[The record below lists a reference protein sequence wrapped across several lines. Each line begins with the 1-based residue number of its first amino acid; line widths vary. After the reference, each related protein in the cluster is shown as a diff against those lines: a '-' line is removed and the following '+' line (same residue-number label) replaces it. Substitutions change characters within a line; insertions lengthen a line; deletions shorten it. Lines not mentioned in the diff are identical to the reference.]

1 MSKRHFEKK
10 SNGGIIS
17 GKECIYDTFNP
28 VSHLC
33 EVFSYCSTTSFFI
46 PVKKLCCY
54 FPMFLSECGI
64 VLILGNQEKALAVR
78 SSVLEHLSSKS
89 CDAELV
95 VSKLKET
102 LRLDQAS
109 LEQPDSDTK
118 KQIRCLAREAI
129 GSNRPDVVEYL
140 REITPAGTTGEC
152 FSVFL
157 MIIPRRCSVFT

>member
-1 MSKRHFEKK
+1 
-10 SNGGIIS
+10 
-17 GKECIYDTFNP
+17 
-28 VSHLC
+28 
-33 EVFSYCSTTSFFI
+33 
-46 PVKKLCCY
+46 
-54 FPMFLSECGI
+54 MFLSECGI

-78 SSVLEHLSSKS
+78 SSVFEHLSSKS

-118 KQIRCLAREAI
+118 KQIRCLAREA
-129 GSNRPDVVEYL
+129 SRCNRPDVVEYL

-152 FSVFL
+152 FSGFL
-157 MIIPRRCSVFT
+157 IIIPRTKFYSRIAYCLIACMLIYFKLNRLFLSFSFKGGKMIYDLVVMLKF

>member
-1 MSKRHFEKK
+1 
-10 SNGGIIS
+10 
-17 GKECIYDTFNP
+17 
-28 VSHLC
+28 
-33 EVFSYCSTTSFFI
+33 
-46 PVKKLCCY
+46 
-54 FPMFLSECGI
+54 MFLSECGI

-78 SSVLEHLSSKS
+78 SSVFEHLSSKS

-129 GSNRPDVVEYL
+129 RSNRPDVVEYL

-152 FSVFL
+152 FSVSL
-157 MIIPRRCSVFT
+157 IIISRRCSVFTLDTIELCSNYTRGLLIV

>member
-1 MSKRHFEKK
+1 
-10 SNGGIIS
+10 
-17 GKECIYDTFNP
+17 
-28 VSHLC
+28 
-33 EVFSYCSTTSFFI
+33 
-46 PVKKLCCY
+46 
-54 FPMFLSECGI
+54 MFLSECGI
-64 VLILGNQEKALAVR
+64 ILILGNQERALAVR
-78 SSVLEHLSSKS
+78 SSVFEHLSSKS

-118 KQIRCLAREAI
+118 KQIRCLAREASR
-129 GSNRPDVVEYL
+129 SNRPDVVEFL

-157 MIIPRRCSVFT
+157 IIISRRCSVFTLDPIELCSNYTRGLLIV

>member
-1 MSKRHFEKK
+1 
-10 SNGGIIS
+10 
-17 GKECIYDTFNP
+17 
-28 VSHLC
+28 
-33 EVFSYCSTTSFFI
+33 
-46 PVKKLCCY
+46 
-54 FPMFLSECGI
+54 MFLSECGI

-78 SSVLEHLSSKS
+78 SSVFEHLSSKS

-118 KQIRCLAREAI
+118 KQIRCLAREASR
-129 GSNRPDVVEYL
+129 SNRPDVVEFL

-157 MIIPRRCSVFT
+157 IIISRRCSVFTLDTIELCSNYTRGLLIV